1 MQIRTV
7 VKLVDALV
15 NSNAVAAA
23 LDPRRAGGPQGAG
36 AISTEIVRTMREQ
49 GMVRALTAALRL
61 VQPEHPA
68 ASDAVQV
75 GLRYLSH
82 ASAKHVMYFAG
93 SPNTLLPVI
102 HTHVHTCSKQ
112 SASCASVVQLLFSAH
127 AITTYGC
134 ARRPSSGPWSC

>member
-1 MQIRTV
+1 M

-61 VQPEHPA
+61 VQPDHPA
-68 ASDAVQV
+68 ANDAVQV
-75 GLRYLSH
+75 GLRQWSYPCAPRIL
-82 ASAKHVMYFAG
+82 YDLG
-93 SPNTLLPVI
+93 SPNTPLPVT
-102 HTHVHTCSKQ
+102 HAHVHICSKQ
-112 SASCASVVQLLFSAH
+112 
-127 AITTYGC
+127 
-134 ARRPSSGPWSC
+134 